1 MFYPK
6 HILTLSKRNSLNFDM
21 ILLKFVINGMIL
33 QFFKPGS
40 FNDPLAPTPV
50 PTRDINV
57 NVVELVSQS
66 L

>member
-1 MFYPK
+1 
-6 HILTLSKRNSLNFDM
+6 M

-33 QFFKPGS
+33 QLFKPGL
-40 FNDPLAPTPV
+40 FNDPLAPTSV

-57 NVVELVSQS
+57 KVVELVSHS

>member
-1 MFYPK
+1 
-6 HILTLSKRNSLNFDM
+6 M

-33 QFFKPGS
+33 QFFKPGL
-40 FNDPLAPTPV
+40 FNDPLAPTSV
-50 PTRDINV
+50 PTGDINV

>member
-1 MFYPK
+1 
-6 HILTLSKRNSLNFDM
+6 M

-33 QFFKPGS
+33 QLFKPGL
-40 FNDPLAPTPV
+40 FNDPLA

>member
-1 MFYPK
+1 
-6 HILTLSKRNSLNFDM
+6 M

-40 FNDPLAPTPV
+40 FNDPLAPTSV